1 MALKKHLAQEKKRKK
16 KKKKNQQRENRQAD
30 LHTREED

>member
-1 MALKKHLAQEKKRKK
+1 MALKKHLAQQKKRNK